1 MYFEPITY
9 VPIDLDAINLDL
21 LREDEKAW
29 LNAYHKQVYDIIAP
43 HLTKEEEE
51 WLRIYTRE
59 I

>member
-1 MYFEPITY
+1 MEPYKIY
-9 VPIDLDAINLDL
+9 DF
-21 LREDEKAW
+21 EDEKAW

>member
-1 MYFEPITY
+1 MY
-9 VPIDLDAINLDL
+9 L
-21 LREDEKAW
+21 LIWMQSIQIFWEDEKAW